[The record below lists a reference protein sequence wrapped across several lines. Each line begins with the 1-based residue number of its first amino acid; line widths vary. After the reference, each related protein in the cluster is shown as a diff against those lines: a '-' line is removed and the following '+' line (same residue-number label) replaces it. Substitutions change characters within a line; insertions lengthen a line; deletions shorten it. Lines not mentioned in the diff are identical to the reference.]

1 MGRRKTMER
10 CKQILKKIFFLP
22 PFLTVLLAL
31 FGYGFVLAVA
41 VFEIANPVL
50 QYLSYICSAYAL
62 IITITGFPHFIAFTK
77 SVKRYINEHSLMKK
91 LRSTKLGKRFLSDVR
106 FRTEVSLYQGLFIN
120 LLYIAMKMYSGIYYR
135 SVWFISLAVYY
146 ILLAVMRFLLLYR
159 GKWKKDIPEKS
170 GKTAME
176 IEIHRYRLCGIM
188 LLIMNQA
195 LAGIVA
201 FIVHQNKGFEYPGVL
216 IYAMASY
223 SFYSVITAVIK
234 LVRFRKH
241 GSPIL
246 SAAKV
251 INLVAAMVS
260 ILSLETAMLAQFGG
274 NDDPVFRKVMTAA
287 TGGGVC
293 TIVIGMAIFMI
304 WKSTIQMKE
313 RKSNNRQT

>member
-1 MGRRKTMER
+1 MEK

-22 PFLTVLLAL
+22 PFLTVLLAM

-41 VFEIANPVL
+41 VFEIAIPVL

-77 SVKRYINEHSLMKK
+77 SVKRYINGHSLMKK
-91 LRSTKLGKRFLSDVR
+91 LQSTSMGGRFFSDIR
-106 FRTEVSLYQGLFIN
+106 FRTEISLYQGLFIN
-120 LLYIAMKMYSGIYYR
+120 LLYIAMKMFSGIYYH

-146 ILLAVMRFLLLYR
+146 ILLAVMRFLLLQP
-159 GKWKKDIPEKS
+159 GKRKKDIP
-170 GKTAME
+170 GKTGKTPME
-176 IEIHRYRLCGIM
+176 IEIHRYRLCGMM

-195 LAGIVA
+195 LAGIVI
-201 FIVHQNKGFEYPGVL
+201 FMVHQNKGFDYPGVL
-216 IYAMASY
+216 IYAMALY
-223 SFYSVITAVIK
+223 SFYSIITAVIK
-234 LVRFRKH
+234 LVKFRKH

-260 ILSLETAMLAQFGG
+260 ILSLETAMMAQFGG
-274 NDDPVFRKVMTAA
+274 NDDPFFRKTMTAA

-304 WKSTIQMKE
+304 WKSTKQLKKLRI
-313 RKSNNRQT
+313 NNFHT

>member
-1 MGRRKTMER
+1 MEK

-22 PFLTVLLAL
+22 PFLTVILAL

-41 VFEIANPVL
+41 VFKITIPVL

-62 IITITGFPHFIAFTK
+62 IITITCFPHFIAYIK
-77 SVKRYINEHSLMKK
+77 SAKRYINEHSLMKK
-91 LRSTKLGKRFLSDVR
+91 LKNTSIGGRFFSDVR
-106 FRTEVSLYQGLFIN
+106 FRTEISLYQGLFIN
-120 LLYIAMKMYSGIYYR
+120 LLYIGVKMFSGIYYN

-146 ILLAVMRFLLLYR
+146 MLLVVMRLLLLRR
-159 GKWKKDIPEKS
+159 GKRKT
-170 GKTAME
+170 GKTTME
-176 IEIHRYRLCGIM
+176 IEIHRYRLCGMM

-195 LAGIVA
+195 LAGIVV
-201 FIVHQNKGFEYPGVL
+201 FMVHQNKGFYYPGVL
-216 IYAMASY
+216 IYAMALY

-241 GSPIL
+241 GSPVL

-260 ILSLETAMLAQFGG
+260 ILSLETAMVAQFGG
-274 NDDPVFRKVMTAA
+274 NDDQFFRKAMTAA

-304 WKSTIQMKE
+304 WKSTKQMKKL
-313 RKSNNRQT
+313 RINNS